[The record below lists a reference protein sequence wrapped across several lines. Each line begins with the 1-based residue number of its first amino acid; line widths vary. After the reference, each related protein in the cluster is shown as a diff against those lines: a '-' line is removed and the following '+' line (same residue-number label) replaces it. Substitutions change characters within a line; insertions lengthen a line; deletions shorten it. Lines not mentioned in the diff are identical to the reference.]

1 MEIRNA
7 INPQYARSLTTEC
20 LRQEFLVQGLFSPGE
35 LKLVYSHFDRIIIG
49 GICPRKP
56 ISIQVSREIIGSD
69 YLLERREMGIINIGS
84 RGTVNVDG
92 KEYVLD
98 RKDGLYIGMGTR
110 NIQFSSENPKDLA
123 KFYLNCATAHKTYPT
138 EKIELSQIKPV
149 PLGSAEEANRRTLY
163 KYIHPD
169 GIKSCQLVMG
179 LTILEPGN
187 VWNTMPCHTHVRRM
201 EVYLY
206 FDIKEDAVVFH
217 LLGESTETRH
227 IVVRNEEAVISPS
240 WSIHSGVG
248 TRSYTFI
255 WGMVGENQIFTD
267 MDEVPIKALK

>member
-7 INPQYARSLTTEC
+7 INPQYAQSLTTEC
-20 LRQEFLVQGLFSPGE
+20 LRQEFLVRGLFSPGE

-56 ISIQVSREIIGSD
+56 LSIQVSREIIGSD
-69 YLLERREMGIINIGS
+69 YILERREMGIINIGS
-84 RGTVNVDG
+84 RGTINVDG
-92 KEYVLD
+92 KEYILD
-98 RKDGLYIGMGTR
+98 HKDGLYIGMGTR
-110 NIQFSSENPKDLA
+110 DIKFSSENPKDLA
-123 KFYLNCATAHKTYPT
+123 KFYLNCATAHKMYPT
-138 EKIELSQIKPV
+138 GKIELSQIKPV
-149 PLGSAEEANRRTLY
+149 HLGSTEEANKRTLY

-179 LTILEPGN
+179 LTTLEPGN

-217 LLGESTETRH
+217 LLGEPTETRH
-227 IVVRNEEAVISPS
+227 ILVRNEEAVISPS

-248 TRSYTFI
+248 TRNYTFI
-255 WGMVGENQIFTD
+255 WGMVGENQTFAD

>member
-1 MEIRNA
+1 MKIRNA
-7 INPQYARSLTTEC
+7 FNPEYARSLTTEY
-20 LRQEFLVQGLFSPGE
+20 LRQEFLIGGLFIPGDI
-35 LKLVYSHFDRIIIG
+35 KLVYSHFDRIIVG
-49 GICPRKP
+49 GICPRMP
-56 ISIQVSREIIGSD
+56 LSIQVSREIIGSD
-69 YLLERREMGIINIGS
+69 YLLERREVGIINIGS

-98 RKDGLYIGMGTR
+98 RKDGLYVGMGTR
-110 NIQFSSENPKDLA
+110 DIQFSSENPKELA

-138 EKIELSQIKPV
+138 EKIELSQIEPIH
-149 PLGSAEEANRRTLY
+149 LGSTEEANKRILY

-179 LTILEPGN
+179 LTTLEPGN

-217 LLGESTETRH
+217 LLGEPTETRH

-255 WGMVGENQIFTD
+255 WGMVGENQTFAD